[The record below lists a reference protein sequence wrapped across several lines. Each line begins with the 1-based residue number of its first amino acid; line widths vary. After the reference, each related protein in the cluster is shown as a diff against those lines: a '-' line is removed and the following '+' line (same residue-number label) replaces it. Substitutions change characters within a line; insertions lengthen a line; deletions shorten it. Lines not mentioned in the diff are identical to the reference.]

1 MQPWRRKFVS
11 PAPEPGKSHRA
22 PAKRVMMV
30 RMDPATRARARRPF
44 SATATVAVLAVAAL
58 TVGMLLLFA
67 GRDGYHRDELYFLEA
82 THHLAFGY
90 VDQPPLS
97 VVMILF
103 SRLAFGNSPFG
114 IRIIPALVDGG
125 LVVTGAAI
133 ARQLGGG
140 RFAQLF
146 AALCTAVGGYIV
158 AAHLSGPTIYD
169 ALAWAVASYLII
181 RVLRTGDERLWL
193 AVGAVVG
200 VGLEAKHTILF
211 LLLGAAIGLVVNGR
225 ARLLRSPWLW
235 AGAGLAVAL
244 WLPNLVWEAVHAW
257 PTLEMDRN
265 LRAEH
270 SGLGFVFTFPFLQLL
285 LPNPFLAPVWIA
297 GLWGLWRDEAFR
309 AYRAFAVA
317 YAVLFVLLLVVI
329 PDRPYYLAPL
339 YVVPTAAG
347 AVIIEGVVEGRRRLF
362 SARAPGRRLLWR
374 SRALAVAWTLVAL
387 VVLLP
392 IALPVLPPAALA
404 KVPLQNMNYNLGET
418 VGWPQFAAAVA
429 SVYRSIP
436 TAERS
441 TAVIFTSNYGEAG
454 AVDRY
459 GPDLDLPGAFSG
471 HNSYWWW
478 GPPRPEGGRS
488 TTVVVGGYPRSY
500 LLRFFSNVRLAAT
513 FRNPWDLEDD
523 EEGQLIWV
531 CSGQR
536 EPWSSLW
543 PSLRH
548 YD

>member
-1 MQPWRRKFVS
+1 
-11 PAPEPGKSHRA
+11 
-22 PAKRVMMV
+22 MMV
-30 RMDPATRARARRPF
+30 WMGSVPMDRARRSLPAP
-44 SATATVAVLAVAAL
+44 ATGGVLAVAAF
-58 TVGMLLLFA
+58 TVGLLLLFA

-97 VVMILF
+97 VVMILI
-103 SRLAFGNSPFG
+103 SRLVFGNSPFG
-114 IRIIPALVDGG
+114 IRIIPALADGG
-125 LVVTGAAI
+125 LVLTGAAI

-146 AALCTAVGGYIV
+146 AALCTAAGGYLV

-169 ALAWAVASYLII
+169 ELAWAVVSYLII
-181 RVLRTGDERLWL
+181 RVLRTGEERLWL

-211 LLLGAAIGLVVNGR
+211 LIIGLTVGLVMNGQ

-235 AGAGLAVAL
+235 AGAALAVAL
-244 WLPNLVWEAVHAW
+244 WLPNLVWESVHGW

-270 SGLGFVFTFPFLQLL
+270 SGLGPALSFPVLQLL
-285 LPNPFLAPVWIA
+285 LPNPFLAAVWLA
-297 GLWGLWRDEAFR
+297 GLWGLWRDTVLR
-309 AYRAFAVA
+309 PYRAFAVA
-317 YAVLFVLLLVVI
+317 YAVLFVVLLVII

-339 YVVPTAAG
+339 YVVLTATG
-347 AVIIEGVVEGRRRLF
+347 AVIVEGVVEGRRRLF
-362 SARAPGRRLLWR
+362 SARVPGRRLLWR
-374 SRALAVAWTLVAL
+374 SRSVAVAWTVVAL
-387 VVLLP
+387 LVLLP
-392 IALPVLPPAALA
+392 IALPVLPPGALA
-404 KVPLQNMNYNLGET
+404 KVSLQNVNYNLGET
-418 VGWPQFAAAVA
+418 VGWPEFVAAVA

-436 TAERS
+436 PTERG

-454 AVDRY
+454 AIDRY
-459 GPDLDLPGAFSG
+459 GPALGLPGAFSG
-471 HNSYWWW
+471 HNSYSWW
-478 GPPRPEGGRS
+478 GTPRPKGRRS
-488 TTVVVGGYPRSY
+488 VTVVVGGYPRSY
-500 LLRFFSNVRLAAT
+500 LLQFFANVRLAAA
-513 FRNPWDLEDD
+513 FRNPWGLDDD
-523 EEGQLIWV
+523 EEGQLIWL

>member
-1 MQPWRRKFVS
+1 M
-11 PAPEPGKSHRA
+11 
-22 PAKRVMMV
+22 VMMGRV
-30 RMDPATRARARRPF
+30 DSVPAEPARHSPPPPA
-44 SATATVAVLAVAAL
+44 AAAVLAVAAL

-97 VVMILF
+97 VVMILL
-103 SRLAFGNSPFG
+103 SRLLFGNSPFG
-114 IRIIPALVDGG
+114 LRIIPALVDGG

-140 RFAQLF
+140 RFAQIF

-181 RVLRTGDERLWL
+181 RILRTGDERLWL
-193 AVGAVVG
+193 AVGIVVG

-211 LLLGAAIGLVVNGR
+211 LLLGLAIGLVANGR
-225 ARLLRSPWLW
+225 ARLMRSRWLW
-235 AGAGLAVAL
+235 AGAALAVAL
-244 WLPNLVWEAVHAW
+244 WLPNLVWETVHGW

-270 SGLGFVFTFPFLQLL
+270 SGLGFVFTFPILQLL

-297 GLWGLWRDEAFR
+297 GLWGLWRDELFR
-309 AYRAFAVA
+309 PYRAFAAA
-317 YAVLFVLLLVVI
+317 YAVLFLLLLVLV

-339 YVVPTAAG
+339 YVVLTAAG
-347 AVIIEGVVEGRRRLF
+347 AVVVEGVVEGRRRLF
-362 SARAPGRRLLWR
+362 SARPPGRRLLWR
-374 SRALAVAWTLVAL
+374 SRGVAVAWTLVAL
-387 VVLLP
+387 LVLLP

-404 KVPLQNMNYNLGET
+404 NVPLQNVNYNLGET
-418 VGWPQFAAAVA
+418 VGWPQFVARVAA
-429 SVYRSIP
+429 VYRSIP
-436 TAERS
+436 PAQRR
-441 TAVIFTSNYGEAG
+441 TAVTFTSNYGEAG
-454 AVDRY
+454 AIDRY
-459 GPDLDLPGAFSG
+459 GPAFGLPGAFSG

-488 TTVVVGGYPRSY
+488 VTVVVGGYPRSY
-500 LLRFFSNVRLAAT
+500 LLRFYSNVRLAAT
-513 FRNPWDLEDD
+513 F
-523 EEGQLIWV
+523 
-531 CSGQR
+531 
-536 EPWSSLW
+536 
-543 PSLRH
+543 
-548 YD
+548 